1 MTKQERLQ
9 EIYADLRSRGIVRNK
24 KDLAQMLGVNYGGF
38 VEAMKGS
45 NTARLTDKLMAKVE
59 SLYADPNL
67 ESRRLSRSSGEDGQE
82 WSPSLPEAAP
92 EAFSPAIEAILADLR
107 QTIKS
112 QQETIALQ
120 AKMLERLTRG
130 LQADSKKNV
139 G

>member
-9 EIYADLRSRGIVRNK
+9 EIYSDLRSRGIVRNK

-45 NTARLTDKLMAKVE
+45 NTARLTDKLMDKVE
-59 SLYADPNL
+59 ALYADPNL

-92 EAFSPAIEAILADLR
+92 ESRNKSAKCLIINHKADFLLCFLSARR
-107 QTIKS
+107 QPDR
-112 QQETIALQ
+112 
-120 AKMLERLTRG
+120 KMASG
-130 LQADSKKNV
+130 
-139 G
+139 